1 MNDES
6 IFVQIASYRDPELIP
21 TVLDLLETAE
31 QPDNIKICV
40 CWQYDE
46 SENVSLIKQYN
57 NIEIISVPYY
67 ESKGACWA
75 RNQIQRRYNGER
87 YTLQLDSH
95 HRFVNGWDTILKN
108 MYQQCKLMGS
118 AKPLITTYIPSF
130 DPFKNKDT
138 YEMIPWKMNFHKFL
152 PEGAVFFIPEPIHDH
167 EKFTAPIPA
176 RFYSAH
182 FAFTDGIFC
191 EEVSHDPEYYFY
203 GEEISIAARA
213 FTHGYDLYHPHKV
226 VAWHEYTRSAR
237 IKHWDD
243 HNFLNNQIKGITK
256 NWWERDGTSQKRNR
270 VLFGMEEDNNI
281 MIPKKYGFGKE
292 RTLQEYEKYVGLNF
306 KDKSYSIH
314 ALSGKIPPTPYTEDF
329 LNDENPDPSNI
340 TTLVKKTTVGYK
352 QIFDGEDIVSL
363 KFKILNS
370 NNKVVTV
377 GSFDGNILSIFK
389 NMNGQIPLNIKF
401 DTMTP
406 DDKFTCKFFAI
417 DTFGSERLL
426 CKIQL

>member
-46 SENVSLIKQYN
+46 SEDVSLIKQYN

-95 HRFVNGWDTILKN
+95 HRFVNGWDRILKD
-108 MYQQCKLMGS
+108 MYKQCQSMGS
-118 AKPLITTYIPSF
+118 SKPLITTYIPSF

-152 PEGAVFFIPEPIHDH
+152 PEGAVFFIPEPMHDH
-167 EKFTAPIPA
+167 ENYTAPIPA

-191 EEVSHDPEYYFY
+191 EEVPHDPEYYFY

-226 VAWHEYTRSAR
+226 VAWHEYTRASR

-243 HNFLNNQIKGITK
+243 HDFLSNKISGITK
-256 NWWERDGTSQKRNR
+256 NWWERDTSSQKRNR

-281 MIPKKYGFGKE
+281 TIPKKYNFGTK

-314 ALSGKIPPTPYTEDF
+314 TLSGKTPPTPYTEDF
-329 LNDENPDPSNI
+329 ITDENPDPSNI
-340 TTLVKKTTVGYK
+340 NTIVKKTMVGYK
-352 QIFDGEDIVSL
+352 QIFDGGDIVSL

-370 NNKVVTV
+370 KNKVVTV
-377 GSFDGNILSIFK
+377 GSFEGSILSIFK
-389 NMNGQIPLNIKF
+389 NMTNQIPLNIKF
-401 DTMTP
+401 DTVTP
-406 DDKFTCKFFAI
+406 EDKFICKFFAI
-417 DTFGSERLL
+417 DTFGSERPL
-426 CKIQL
+426 CKIEL

>member
-31 QPDNIKICV
+31 QPDNVKICV

-46 SENVSLIKQYN
+46 SEDISLIKQYN
-57 NIEIISVPYY
+57 NIEIISIPYY

-108 MYQQCKLMGS
+108 MYKQCQSMGS
-118 AKPLITTYIPSF
+118 KKPLITTYIPSF

-138 YEMIPWKMNFHKFL
+138 YEMVPWKMNFHKFL
-152 PEGAVFFIPEPIHDH
+152 PEGSVFFIPEPIHNH
-167 EKFTAPIPA
+167 ENYTAPIPA

-226 VAWHEYTRSAR
+226 VAWHEYTRSSR

-243 HNFLNNQIKGITK
+243 HNFLSNNIKGISK
-256 NWWERDGTSQKRNR
+256 NWWERDTTSQKRNR
-270 VLFGMEEDNNI
+270 VLFGMEKDDTVI
-281 MIPKKYGFGKE
+281 IPKKYNFGKE
-292 RTLQEYEKYVGLNF
+292 RTLQEYEKYVGINF

-314 ALSGKIPPTPYTEDF
+314 TLSGKTPPTPYTEDF
-329 LNDENPDPSNI
+329 IVDENPDPSNI
-340 TTLVKKTTVGYK
+340 VTVVKKTTVAYK
-352 QIFDGEDIVSL
+352 QIFDGGVIVSL

-370 NNKVVTV
+370 NDKVVTV

-389 NMNGQIPLNIKF
+389 NMTNQIPLNIKF
-401 DTMTP
+401 DTLNP
-406 DDKFTCKFFAI
+406 NDKFACKFYAI